1 MFNGKLLKVK
11 SAEDD
16 GALGVIL
23 FSDPKDFAPEG
34 RSSVYPNTT
43 RLPGMAVQSG
53 SVLLGYGDPLTPLYP
68 ALGINSQQLL
78 VVWKIITDC
87 FGVIRGRV

>member
-1 MFNGKLLKVK
+1 M
-11 SAEDD
+11 
-16 GALGVIL
+16 IL

-34 RSSVYPNTT
+34 RKSVYPNTT

-68 ALGINSQQLL
+68 ALGKAMVNGCGKYNTKTNKQFYC
-78 VVWKIITDC
+78 VT
-87 FGVIRGRV
+87 RGRL